1 LDGVL
6 ELLQAVGMACGKAR
20 TSPKSFARTREKI
33 RNRIPLSLTFAEPLM
48 SDPRPVDQSQNDAF
62 RARLETW
69 LNQQNQALLEEVMAT
84 WQNALSHF
92 HPDEALLAQLL
103 ETADAPAV
111 LAPSGL
117 QDPEL
122 ASALDLLEGAT
133 SQSDLLKRLLDAL
146 SALAER
152 SAIFILKQGLAS
164 LYAHRGF
171 EAEAPS
177 RAGAV
182 VPPSELESLIQ
193 GSTHSIRRKGS
204 GYTALIRPISAFE
217 ASDVAIFA
225 LRHKKRA
232 VALVLVDSGL
242 RQALDHPEQARALVL
257 VASAMLAC
265 LAAGKE
271 EDSRPHAMPEAHP
284 SAPTQVVPEPIEQAA
299 SVELDPKTRAAAE
312 RLARVLVGDVELY
325 FPAKVSQARTQ
336 GNLYGQ
342 LRDELERS
350 RATFVERFGEDI
362 EAQYRIFTTTVIHL
376 LCNGEISKLGPA
388 PWA

>member
-1 LDGVL
+1 
-6 ELLQAVGMACGKAR
+6 
-20 TSPKSFARTREKI
+20 
-33 RNRIPLSLTFAEPLM
+33 
-48 SDPRPVDQSQNDAF
+48 
-62 RARLETW
+62 
-69 LNQQNQALLEEVMAT
+69 
-84 WQNALSHF
+84 
-92 HPDEALLAQLL
+92 
-103 ETADAPAV
+103 
-111 LAPSGL
+111 
-117 QDPEL
+117 L

-146 SALAER
+146 AALVER

-171 EAEAPS
+171 EADTPL

-182 VPPSELESLIQ
+182 VPPSELEHLIH
-193 GSTHSIRRKGS
+193 GSSHSIRRKGP
-204 GYTALIRPISAFE
+204 GYAALIAPVSGFE
-217 ASDVAIFA
+217 APDVAIFA

-232 VALVLVDSGL
+232 VALILIDSGL
-242 RQALDHPEQARALVL
+242 RQSLDHPEQARALVL
-257 VASAMLAC
+257 VASAMLAS
-265 LAAGKE
+265 LAAGRE
-271 EDSRPHAMPEAHP
+271 EEPRSRPVLETPP

-299 SVELDPKTRAAAE
+299 PVELDPKTRAAAE

-350 RATFVERFGEDI
+350 RATFVERFGEEV
-362 EAQYRIFTTTVIHL
+362 EAQYRIFTTTVIHQ
-376 LCNGEISKLGPA
+376 LCDGEVSKLGAA